1 MKGDISMI
9 HEEIC
14 TYEVCKLAKEKGFNI
29 PTHYA
34 YNENCQKAMY
44 MELCLNRNTKD
55 SRSIS
60 APTQSLLQR
69 WMREEKGLHITTPFD
84 NNEFW
89 WQIKNLANG
98 DSEYGEA
105 LGFDTYELA
114 LEDALKYALEKLV

>member
-1 MKGDISMI
+1 MI
-9 HEEIC
+9 HDELISLE
-14 TYEVCKLAKEKGFNI
+14 TAKLARKKGFKEGCLHYYQNGIVETDGCYNHYNMCKGNI
-29 PTHYA
+29 
-34 YNENCQKAMY
+34 C
-44 MELCLNRNTKD
+44 
-55 SRSIS
+55 S

-69 WMREEKGLHITTPFD
+69 WLREKKGLHITVPFD

-114 LEDALKYALEKLV
+114 LEDALKYALENLV